1 MANTTIADLSKM
13 MADIDFATMS
23 TTAVTGGITSRPMS
37 NNRDV
42 EFQGDAYFF
51 AYESSAKIA
60 EIERD
65 ASTSLSY
72 AGSKGLL
79 LGTPLFIAVMGRS
92 TLIRDKADFAAHWT
106 KELDRWFPQGIDTPG
121 VILIKVHA
129 SRIRYWIGEDQGE
142 LTV

>member
-1 MANTTIADLSKM
+1 MAKTTIADLSKM

-51 AYESSAKIA
+51 AYDTSAKIA

-65 ASTSLSY
+65 SATSLSY

-79 LGTPLFIAVMGRS
+79 AGTPIFIAVKGHS
-92 TLIRDKADFAAHWT
+92 TLIRDKAEFAAHWT
-106 KELDRWFPQGIDTPG
+106 EELDRWFPQSIDTPG

-129 SRIRYWIGEDQGE
+129 SHIRYWVGEEQGE
-142 LTV
+142 ITV